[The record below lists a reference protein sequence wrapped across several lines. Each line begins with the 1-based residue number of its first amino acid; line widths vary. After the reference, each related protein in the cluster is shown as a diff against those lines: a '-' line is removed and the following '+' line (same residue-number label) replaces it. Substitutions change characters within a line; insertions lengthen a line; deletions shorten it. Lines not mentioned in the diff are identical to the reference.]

1 MGALTYTSAPVSEE
15 FVPGLKYRSR
25 AQELWALVV
34 ELLGGWEDR
43 MNQASASAG
52 VSPVSAWALIQ
63 LDPEH
68 AISQKELAE
77 RLHCNPSTVVD
88 PTDRLEE
95 KGLVVRRPHPTDRRI
110 NVLTVTARGR
120 QVRDQLI
127 ARLFEPP
134 ESLRKLTAS
143 EHLRFKDAILA
154 AMDGFTATEPRRRR
168 SPRSR

>member
-1 MGALTYTSAPVSEE
+1 MTDE
-15 FVPGLKYRSR
+15 FVPGMRYRSR
-25 AQELWALVV
+25 AHELWALLV
-34 ELLGGWEDR
+34 ESYSGWEDR
-43 MNQASASAG
+43 MNRASEAAG
-52 VSPVSAWALIQ
+52 LSPVSAWALIQ

-95 KGLVVRRPHPTDRRI
+95 RALVVRKPHATDRRV

-127 ARLFEPP
+127 AQLFEPP
-134 ESLRKLTAS
+134 EALRRLPVS
-143 EHLRFKDAILA
+143 DQLRFRDAMRA
-154 AMDGFTATEPRRRR
+154 AVGGFAQPAPRRRAAAPSVR
-168 SPRSR
+168 TSAVEI